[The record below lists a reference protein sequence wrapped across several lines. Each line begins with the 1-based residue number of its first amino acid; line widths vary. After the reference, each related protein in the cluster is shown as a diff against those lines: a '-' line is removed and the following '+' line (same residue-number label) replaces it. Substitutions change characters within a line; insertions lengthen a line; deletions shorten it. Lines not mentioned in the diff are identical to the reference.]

1 MTSTELTTDPT
12 PVPPDEMEAQRRAID
27 EAGYGVRFRFVQPH
41 NAAFWVYCLIVLAG
55 AVRMAQQLGPQMGV
69 YGGAILAGVL
79 IFALYTVPFWLFIN
93 QVDRF
98 EPESRKLTV
107 LAFLW
112 GGFGATFGMA
122 VTANDPIRAI
132 YGKVLGQAF
141 AFDWSAALTAPFVEE
156 IAKACGLVLLITL
169 APRLVRSAFDG
180 AVLGAFIGLGFTVF
194 EDLIYVLIGAMSGF
208 GTDQGA
214 ALSSTLFMRIATGL
228 VSHTVYS
235 AIFGMGVVWLI
246 GRPHEPRRVGRG
258 LAFMAGAMALHGI
271 WDGMGALS
279 RGTMLGGLGSFVILP
294 AALIGLLV
302 VGLRW
307 ASRQERMWMH
317 DIMQPEVTRGT
328 ITADELTAL
337 CGHHKD
343 RKAYIKAHHG
353 HRSHVHARHV
363 LHAASDLAQQIGR
376 AGGADTPEVVFARDE
391 VSRLRNA

>member
-1 MTSTELTTDPT
+1 MSTIATTDPT
-12 PVPPDEMEAQRRAID
+12 PVPDDERAAQLRAID

-41 NAAFWVYCLIVLAG
+41 NAAFWVYCLVVAAG
-55 AVRMAQQLGPQMGV
+55 AVRMAQQLGPQLGV
-69 YGGAILAGVL
+69 YGGAILAGVI

-93 QVDRF
+93 HVDRF

-107 LAFLW
+107 LAFVW
-112 GGFGATFGMA
+112 GGLGATFGMA
-122 VTANDPIRAI
+122 VTANDPIRSI

-194 EDLIYVLIGAMSGF
+194 EDLIYVVVGAMSGF
-208 GTDQGA
+208 GADQGA

-235 AIFGMGVVWLI
+235 AIFCMGLVWLI
-246 GRPHEPRRVGRG
+246 GRPHEPRRVWRG
-258 LAFMAGAMALHGI
+258 LAFIVGAMVLHGI
-271 WDGMGALS
+271 WDSMSALS
-279 RGTMLGGLGSFVILP
+279 RGTLFGGLGSFVILP
-294 AALIGLLV
+294 AALIGILAL
-302 VGLRW
+302 GLRW

-328 ITADELTAL
+328 ITADELAAL
-337 CGHHKD
+337 SGHHKD
-343 RKAYIKAHHG
+343 RKRFIKASKG
-353 HRSHVHARHV
+353 HKSHVHARHV

-376 AGGADTPEVVFARDE
+376 SGGAETPEVAFARDE
-391 VSRLRNA
+391 VVRVRST

>member
-1 MTSTELTTDPT
+1 MSTELTAEPIS
-12 PVPPDEMEAQRRAID
+12 VPADERAAQRRAIQ

-69 YGGAILAGVL
+69 YGGAILAGTI

-107 LAFLW
+107 LAFVW

-156 IAKACGLVLLITL
+156 IAKACGLVLIITM

-194 EDLIYVLIGAMSGF
+194 EDLIYVLVGAMSGF
-208 GTDQGA
+208 GEDQGA
-214 ALSSTLFMRIATGL
+214 ALSSTLFMRIVTGL

-235 AIFGMGVVWLI
+235 AIFGMGLVWLI
-246 GRPHEPRRVGRG
+246 GRPHEPRRIGRG

-271 WDGMGALS
+271 WDGMSALS
-279 RGTMLGGLGSFVILP
+279 RGTLFGGLGSFVILP

-302 VGLRW
+302 IGLRW
-307 ASRQERMWMH
+307 ASRQERMWLR
-317 DIMQPEVTRGT
+317 DILQPEVTRGT
-328 ITADELTAL
+328 ITADELTVL
-337 CGHHKD
+337 SGHHKD
-343 RKAYIKAHHG
+343 RKRYIKAHHG
-353 HRSHVHARHV
+353 HKSHVNAKHV

-376 AGGADTPEVVFARDE
+376 AGGAETPAVVFARDE
-391 VSRLRNA
+391 VTRLRTA

>member
-1 MTSTELTTDPT
+1 MSTAVTTDPT
-12 PVPPDEMEAQRRAID
+12 AVPHGERSAQQRAIR

-55 AVRMAQQLGPQMGV
+55 AVRMAQQLGPQLGV
-69 YGGAILAGVL
+69 YGGSILAGVI

-93 QVDRF
+93 HVDRF

-122 VTANDPIRAI
+122 VTANDPIRSI

-194 EDLIYVLIGAMSGF
+194 EDVIYVVVGAMSGF
-208 GTDQGA
+208 GANQGA
-214 ALSSTLFMRIATGL
+214 AISSTLFMRIATGL

-235 AIFGMGVVWLI
+235 AIFGMGLVWLI
-246 GRPHEPRRVGRG
+246 GRPHEPRRIGRG
-258 LAFMAGAMALHGI
+258 LAFIVGAMALHGI
-271 WDGMGALS
+271 WDGMSALS
-279 RGTMLGGLGSFVILP
+279 RGTLFGGLGSFVILP
-294 AALIGLLV
+294 AALIGLLAL
-302 VGLRW
+302 GIRW
-307 ASRQERMWMH
+307 ASRQQRMWMH

-328 ITADELTAL
+328 ITADELVAL
-337 CGHHKD
+337 SGHRKD
-343 RKAYIKAHHG
+343 RKHFIKASKG
-353 HRSHVHARHV
+353 HKSHVHAKHV

-376 AGGADTPEVVFARDE
+376 AGGAETPEVAFARDE
-391 VSRLRNA
+391 VIRVRSA